1 MRRIY
6 NIILDTLMIL
16 AATVASMSL
25 IGDITIEF
33 KHLAANLNWFL
44 FVFVCYIFRF
54 GVRTPKYGNSNNT
67 LLIFFLVLIL
77 WEGLQA
83 ILLDRSVGYT
93 YIVEYVSYIIFYA
106 YFTNLTQEST
116 DLLPIIKPYCAYY
129 LFSCFIIFLSA
140 SLLVTGLLS
149 PTDNPLTEG
158 RLISNNV
165 ENLGTFYFWPGH
177 LSIVSLSSRVKLFG
191 DLPILCGLSHEPHV
205 LGNSIFPAFFLM
217 LYFLSNKK
225 WVKVAVF
232 SSLGVILIL
241 SFSTTSFLSLSF
253 VLFIE
258 YFLYKTSYGNGGNI
272 LITLIILMFV
282 YLLLNNYGI
291 LDQFVNL
298 SSDKIAGAG
307 GSNKYSESLLLYS
320 LTPDS
325 ILGDG
330 IYPRTQ
336 SQESFLNGNIGFV
349 SSILINIFYILFVTK
364 ALKLFNS
371 NDKLVHYIGLAS
383 IYFFVHSLK
392 LGCLIFNYPLM
403 FYMTY
408 LISYSESR
416 LKNNKL
422 IKI

>member
-1 MRRIY
+1 MRRVY

-44 FVFVCYIFRF
+44 FVFGCYIFRF
-54 GVRTPKYGNSNNT
+54 GVRIPKFGNINNT
-67 LLIFFLVLIL
+67 LLISFLVLIL
-77 WEGLQA
+77 WEGFQA
-83 ILLDRSVGYT
+83 LLLGTNIGYT
-93 YIVEYVSYIIFYA
+93 YIVEFVSYIIFYA
-106 YFTNLTQEST
+106 YFTKLTQEST
-116 DLLPIIKPYCAYY
+116 DLKSIIKPYCGYY
-129 LFSCFIIFLSA
+129 VFSFFIIFLSA
-140 SLLVTGLLS
+140 ILIVTGFLS

-165 ENLGTFYFWPGH
+165 DNLGTFYFWPGH

-191 DLPILCGLSHEPHV
+191 DLPLLCGLSHEPHV
-205 LGNSIFPAFFLM
+205 LGNSIFPAFFLI

-225 WVKVAVF
+225 WLKILAF
-232 SSLGVILIL
+232 ASLGIILIL

-258 YFLYKTSYGNGGNI
+258 YFLYNSRYGGLASI
-272 LITLIILMFV
+272 LVTGIILMFV
-282 YLLLNNYGI
+282 YSLLNNYGI

-298 SSDKIAGAG
+298 SSDKMAGAG
-307 GSNKYSESLLLYS
+307 GSSRYSESLLLYS
-320 LTPDS
+320 LTPEA

-336 SQESFLNGNIGFV
+336 SQDGFVNGNVGFISFL
-349 SSILINIFYILFVTK
+349 LINIIYILFFSK
-364 ALKLFNS
+364 AFKLFKS
-371 NDKLVHYIGLAS
+371 KDRFVHYIGLAS

-392 LGCLIFNYPLM
+392 LGCLIYNYPLM
-403 FYMTY
+403 FYMIY
-408 LISYSESR
+408 LISYSEFR
-416 LKNNKL
+416 LKNSNL
-422 IKI
+422 IKV